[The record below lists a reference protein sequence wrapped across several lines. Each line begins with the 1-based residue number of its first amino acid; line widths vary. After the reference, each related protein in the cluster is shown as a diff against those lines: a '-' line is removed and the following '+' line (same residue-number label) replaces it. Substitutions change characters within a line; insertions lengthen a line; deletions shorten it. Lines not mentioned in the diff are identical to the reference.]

1 MLLLVY
7 EVHVTPNDLE
17 QFLICM

>member
-1 MLLLVY
+1 MLVLVY
-7 EVHVTPNDLE
+7 EVDVTANVLE